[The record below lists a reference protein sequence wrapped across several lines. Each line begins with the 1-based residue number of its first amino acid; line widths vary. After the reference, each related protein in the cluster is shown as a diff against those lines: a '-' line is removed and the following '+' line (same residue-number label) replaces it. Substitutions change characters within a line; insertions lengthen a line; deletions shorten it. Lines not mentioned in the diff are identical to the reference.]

1 MRLKH
6 RIEGAVLAFILL
18 WQLSASALAVGA
30 GTAAP
35 FSWGSLALD
44 GTEYRVICRTGQ
56 DALGDL
62 DAVDPYGVRD
72 DAALYALRFAAAPAA
87 PEDRSGTAYDESQL
101 ITPVRAY
108 DGPVV
113 TFVTAARSTFL
124 TAPAVPDGEDQP
136 DSAAEL
142 FAARAIVPTLA
153 VRPLSDALS
162 AAELRQLAQ
171 SGFDLLDGGTDRL
184 SAAETDAERLRQ
196 LAAGYDGFADEG
208 LRPRGFLYPRGTS
221 LTPEQVGGYYTDA
234 LRLVDFSAV
243 VQPYNAAGQDR
254 LRLNAVPLTEDTKSA
269 VLSALKKTN
278 AADGWLILYIDPNTL
293 SAQSLAEVLDAVV
306 DSDMACLPFSQAA
319 VARYGGVLEQDTV
332 TLFDVADAPVAL
344 DVGGLT
350 VTNYNAAYTTPA
362 GTRFTLFPQDGAVKL
377 ALAGVLAEDLTVSPL
392 EDVAEEVTVTSTVS
406 GALRY
411 ADAYRWVVRDE
422 NDNEVTLAGLP
433 HSAGYEL
440 ASDKIWTAV
449 DTNGQSLD
457 AVTIDLSVTNTYAED
472 QTLKLAFSYV
482 TGLALDDTQITYEV
496 LDTTTGTGSLTFD
509 RQTMTLKVPAE
520 TAGAVLRVTVP
531 VSAISGAPTGET
543 PTASETSGEG
553 TTSQPAS
560 GSPSAAAGSPSAA
573 TNGLSAAASAASGA
587 SGQVASGS
595 PSAAA
600 GSPSAATN
608 GTSAAA
614 GSLSAASGE
623 AASGSPSAA
632 AGSPSAVSGSPSA
645 AAGSPSAATN
655 GPSAAAS
662 AASGQPATGEA
673 TIGEGSTSAAEET
686 VLTLTVTHLTTAQ
699 EVTV

>member
-6 RIEGAVLAFILL
+6 RIEGTVLAVILL

-44 GTEYRVICRTGQ
+44 GTDHRVICRTGQ

-171 SGFDLLDGGTDRL
+171 AGFDLLDGGTDRL

-208 LRPRGFLYPRGTS
+208 LRPRGFLYPRGTA

-411 ADAYRWVVRDE
+411 ADAYRWVVRDA
-422 NDNEVTLAGLP
+422 NGKEVTLAGLP
-433 HSAGYEL
+433 NSAGYEL
-440 ASDKIWTAV
+440 ASGKIWTAV
-449 DTNGQSLD
+449 DTNGQSLENI
-457 AVTIDLSVTNTYAED
+457 TIDLSVTSTCAEA

-482 TGLALDDTQITYEV
+482 TGLVLDDTQITYEV
-496 LDTTTGTGSLTFD
+496 QNTATGTGSIYFD
-509 RQTMTLKVPAE
+509 KPTMTLTVPAGA
-520 TAGAVLRVTVP
+520 AGAVLRVTVP

-543 PTASETSGEG
+543 PTTSEPSGAG
-553 TTSQPAS
+553 TTSQPAAS
-560 GSPSAAAGSPSAA
+560 GTTTAAG
-573 TNGLSAAASAASGA
+573 TSAASGQAA
-587 SGQVASGS
+587 SGGTTT
-595 PSAAA
+595 AA
-600 GSPSAATN
+600 
-608 GTSAAA
+608 GTSAV
-614 GSLSAASGE
+614 SGE

-632 AGSPSAVSGSPSA
+632 TGGTSAATGQAASGSPAST
-645 AAGSPSAATN
+645 GS
-655 GPSAAAS
+655 G
-662 AASGQPATGEA
+662 
-673 TIGEGSTSAAEET
+673 TIGSGTTSAAEET

>member
-6 RIEGAVLAFILL
+6 RIEGAVIAVILL

-44 GTEYRVICRTGQ
+44 GTDHRVICRTGQ

-113 TFVTAARSTFL
+113 TFVAAARSTFL

-171 SGFDLLDGGTDRL
+171 LGFDLLDGGTDRL

-208 LRPRGFLYPRGTS
+208 LRPRGFLYPRGTA

-392 EDVAEEVTVTSTVS
+392 EDVTPEVTVTGTVS

-422 NDNEVTLAGLP
+422 NGKEVTLAGLP
-433 HSAGYEL
+433 HAAGYEL

-449 DTNGQSLD
+449 DTNGQSLENI
-457 AVTIDLSVTNTYAED
+457 TIDLSVTSTCAED

-482 TGLALDDTQITYEV
+482 TGLGLDDTQITYEV
-496 LDTTTGTGSLTFD
+496 QDTTIGTGRIYFD
-509 RQTMTLKVPAE
+509 DQTMTLTVPAGA
-520 TAGAVLRVTVP
+520 AGAVLRVTVP

-543 PTASETSGEG
+543 PTGSEPSGTG
-553 TTSQPAS
+553 TTSQPAAS
-560 GSPSAAAGSPSAA
+560 GTTTAAGTSAVSGG
-573 TNGLSAAASAASGA
+573 TTTAAGTSAASG
-587 SGQVASGS
+587 Q
-595 PSAAA
+595 
-600 GSPSAATN
+600 
-608 GTSAAA
+608 
-614 GSLSAASGE
+614 
-623 AASGSPSAA
+623 
-632 AGSPSAVSGSPSA
+632 AVSGSPAST
-645 AAGSPSAATN
+645 GSGTS
-655 GPSAAAS
+655 
-662 AASGQPATGEA
+662 
-673 TIGEGSTSAAEET
+673 GEGNTSAAEET

-699 EVTV
+699 AVV

>member
-6 RIEGAVLAFILL
+6 RIEGAVLTVILL

-44 GTEYRVICRTGQ
+44 GTDHRVICRTGQ

-171 SGFDLLDGGTDRL
+171 AGFDLLDGGTDRL

-208 LRPRGFLYPRGTS
+208 LRPRGFLYPRGTA

-411 ADAYRWVVRDE
+411 ADAYRWVVKDA
-422 NDNEVTLAGLP
+422 NKNEVMLAGLP

-440 ASDKIWTAV
+440 ASGKIWTAV

-457 AVTIDLSVTNTYAED
+457 AVTIDLSLTNTCAED

-482 TGLALDDTQITYEV
+482 TGLVLDDTQITYEV
-496 LDTTTGTGSLTFD
+496 QDTTIGTGSLSFD
-509 RQTMTLKVPAE
+509 KPTMTLTVPAE
-520 TAGAVLRVTVP
+520 AAGAVLRVTIP

-553 TTSQPAS
+553 TTS
-560 GSPSAAAGSPSAA
+560 
-573 TNGLSAAASAASGA
+573 GLSAAAGTSAASGA
-587 SGQVASGS
+587 SGGTTT
-595 PSAAA
+595 AA
-600 GSPSAATN
+600 GS
-608 GTSAAA
+608 GTSAAS
-614 GSLSAASGE
+614 GASGE
-623 AASGSPSAA
+623 G
-632 AGSPSAVSGSPSA
+632 
-645 AAGSPSAATN
+645 N
-655 GPSAAAS
+655 
-662 AASGQPATGEA
+662 
-673 TIGEGSTSAAEET
+673 TSAAEET

>member
-6 RIEGAVLAFILL
+6 RIEGAVLTFILL

-44 GTEYRVICRTGQ
+44 GTDHRVICRTGQ

-62 DAVDPYGVRD
+62 DAVDPYGVQD

-171 SGFDLLDGGTDRL
+171 AGFDLLDGGTDRL

-208 LRPRGFLYPRGTS
+208 LRPRGFLYPRGTA

-422 NDNEVTLAGLP
+422 KGKEVILAGLP
-433 HSAGYEL
+433 ATAGYEL
-440 ASDKIWTAV
+440 ASGKTWTAV
-449 DTNGQSLD
+449 DTNGQSLENI
-457 AVTIDLSVTNTYAED
+457 TIDLSVTSTYTTET

-496 LDTTTGTGSLTFD
+496 LDTTTGTGSLSFD
-509 RQTMTLKVPAE
+509 KQTMTLTVPAG
-520 TAGAVLRVTVP
+520 TANAVLRVTVP

-543 PTASETSGEG
+543 PTASEPSGEG
-553 TTSQPAS
+553 TTS
-560 GSPSAAAGSPSAA
+560 GPSAAAGS
-573 TNGLSAAASAASGA
+573 
-587 SGQVASGS
+587 
-595 PSAAA
+595 
-600 GSPSAATN
+600 
-608 GTSAAA
+608 GTSAV
-614 GSLSAASGE
+614 SGQ

-632 AGSPSAVSGSPSA
+632 AGTSAVSGASGGTTTAAGGTSAASGQAVSGSPAST
-645 AAGSPSAATN
+645 GSGTS
-655 GPSAAAS
+655 
-662 AASGQPATGEA
+662 
-673 TIGEGSTSAAEET
+673 GEGNTSAAEET

-699 EVTV
+699 AVV

>member
-6 RIEGAVLAFILL
+6 RIEGAVLTFILL

-44 GTEYRVICRTGQ
+44 GTDHRVICRTGQ

-171 SGFDLLDGGTDRL
+171 AGFDLLDGGTDRL

-208 LRPRGFLYPRGTS
+208 LRPRGFLYPRGTA

-350 VTNYNAAYTTPA
+350 VTNYNAAYTTPT

-392 EDVAEEVTVTSTVS
+392 EDVNEEVTVTGTVS

-422 NDNEVTLAGLP
+422 NGSEVTLAGLP

-457 AVTIDLSVTNTYAED
+457 AVTIDLSLTNTCAED

-482 TGLALDDTQITYEV
+482 TGLVLDEKQITYEV
-496 LDTTTGTGSLTFD
+496 QNTTTGMGSISFD
-509 RQTMTLKVPAE
+509 KETMTLTVPAE
-520 TAGAVLRVTVP
+520 AAGAVLRVTIP

-543 PTASETSGEG
+543 PTASEPSGAG
-553 TTSQPAS
+553 TTSQPAAS
-560 GSPSAAAGSPSAA
+560 GTTTAAG
-573 TNGLSAAASAASGA
+573 TSAASGA
-587 SGQVASGS
+587 SGGTTT
-595 PSAAA
+595 AA
-600 GSPSAATN
+600 GSGTFAAS
-608 GTSAAA
+608 GQ
-614 GSLSAASGE
+614 AASGE
-623 AASGSPSAA
+623 E
-632 AGSPSAVSGSPSA
+632 
-645 AAGSPSAATN
+645 N
-655 GPSAAAS
+655 
-662 AASGQPATGEA
+662 
-673 TIGEGSTSAAEET
+673 TSAAEET
-686 VLTLTVTHLTTAQ
+686 VLTLTVTHLITAQ

>member
-6 RIEGAVLAFILL
+6 RIEGAVLAVILL
-18 WQLSASALAVGA
+18 WQLSASALAVGV

-44 GTEYRVICRTGQ
+44 GTDHRVICRTGQ

-113 TFVTAARSTFL
+113 TFVAAARSTFL

-208 LRPRGFLYPRGTS
+208 LRPRGFLYPRGTA

-392 EDVAEEVTVTSTVS
+392 EDVAQEVTVTSTVS

-411 ADAYRWVVRDE
+411 ADAYRWVVRDAGG
-422 NDNEVTLAGLP
+422 NEVILAGLP
-433 HSAGYEL
+433 HSAGYVL
-440 ASDKIWTAV
+440 ASGKTWTAV
-449 DTNGQSLD
+449 DTNGQSLENI
-457 AVTIDLSVTNTYAED
+457 TIDLSLTNTCAEA
-472 QTLKLAFSYV
+472 QTLELAFSYV
-482 TGLALDDTQITYEV
+482 TGLVLDKEQITYKA
-496 LDTTTGTGSLTFD
+496 LDTTTGTGSISFEKE
-509 RQTMTLKVPAE
+509 TMTLTVPARA
-520 TAGAVLRVTVP
+520 AGAVLRVTIP
-531 VSAISGAPTGET
+531 VSAISGAPAGET
-543 PTASETSGEG
+543 PTGSEPSGEG
-553 TTSQPAS
+553 
-560 GSPSAAAGSPSAA
+560 
-573 TNGLSAAASAASGA
+573 N
-587 SGQVASGS
+587 
-595 PSAAA
+595 
-600 GSPSAATN
+600 
-608 GTSAAA
+608 
-614 GSLSAASGE
+614 
-623 AASGSPSAA
+623 
-632 AGSPSAVSGSPSA
+632 
-645 AAGSPSAATN
+645 
-655 GPSAAAS
+655 
-662 AASGQPATGEA
+662 
-673 TIGEGSTSAAEET
+673 TSAAEET

>member
-6 RIEGAVLAFILL
+6 RIEGAVLTFILL

-44 GTEYRVICRTGQ
+44 GTDHRVICRTGQ

-87 PEDRSGTAYDESQL
+87 PEDRSGTAYDESRL

-208 LRPRGFLYPRGTS
+208 LRPRGFLYPRGTA

-411 ADAYRWVVRDE
+411 ADAYRWVVRDAGG
-422 NDNEVTLAGLP
+422 NEVVLAGLP
-433 HSAGYEL
+433 AKAGYEL

-496 LDTTTGTGSLTFD
+496 LDTTTGTGSLSFD
-509 RQTMTLKVPAE
+509 EQTMTLTVPAGA
-520 TAGAVLRVTVP
+520 AGAVLRVTVP

-543 PTASETSGEG
+543 PTASEPSGAG
-553 TTSQPAS
+553 AASQPAS
-560 GSPSAAAGSPSAA
+560 SSPSAAAGSPSAA
-573 TNGLSAAASAASGA
+573 SGEA
-587 SGQVASGS
+587 GSGS

-600 GSPSAATN
+600 GSPAAATS
-608 GTSAAA
+608 GPSAAA
-614 GSLSAASGE
+614 SAASG
-623 AASGSPSAA
+623 
-632 AGSPSAVSGSPSA
+632 PSA
-645 AAGSPSAATN
+645 AAGSPSAA
-655 GPSAAAS
+655 
-662 AASGQPATGEA
+662 ASGGTTTAAGNPASTGS
-673 TIGEGSTSAAEET
+673 GTSGAEET

-699 EVTV
+699 AVV

>member
-113 TFVTAARSTFL
+113 TFVAAARSTFL

-184 SAAETDAERLRQ
+184 SAAGTDAERLRQ

-208 LRPRGFLYPRGTS
+208 LRPRGFLYPRGTA

-332 TLFDVADAPVAL
+332 TLFDVEDAPVAL

-440 ASDKIWTAV
+440 ASGKTWTAV
-449 DTNGQSLD
+449 DADGQSLENI
-457 AVTIDLSVTNTYAED
+457 TIDLSVTSTYTTET

-496 LDTTTGTGSLTFD
+496 LDNTTGTGLISFD
-509 RQTMTLKVPAE
+509 RTAMTLTVPAE
-520 TAGAVLRVTVP
+520 TSGAVLRVTVP

-543 PTASETSGEG
+543 PTASEPSGAG
-553 TTSQPAS
+553 AAS
-560 GSPSAAAGSPSAA
+560 
-573 TNGLSAAASAASGA
+573 GLSAAASAASGA

-600 GSPSAATN
+600 
-608 GTSAAA
+608 
-614 GSLSAASGE
+614 SAASGASGQ

-632 AGSPSAVSGSPSA
+632 AGGPSAASGQAASGEGSSSAATNGLSA
-645 AAGSPSAATN
+645 AAGGPSAATN
-655 GPSAAAS
+655 GLSAAAGSTS
-662 AASGQPATGEA
+662 AVS
-673 TIGEGSTSAAEET
+673 GEGSSSAAEET

-699 EVTV
+699 AVV

>member
-6 RIEGAVLAFILL
+6 RIEGTVLAVILL

-44 GTEYRVICRTGQ
+44 GTDHRVICRTGQ

-113 TFVTAARSTFL
+113 TFVAAARSTFL

-208 LRPRGFLYPRGTS
+208 LRPRGFLYPRGTA

-422 NDNEVTLAGLP
+422 KGKEVILAGLP
-433 HSAGYEL
+433 ATAGYEL
-440 ASDKIWTAV
+440 ASGKTWTAV
-449 DTNGQSLD
+449 DTNGQSLENI
-457 AVTIDLSVTNTYAED
+457 TIDLSVTSTYTTET

-496 LDTTTGTGSLTFD
+496 QNTTTGTGSLSFD
-509 RQTMTLKVPAE
+509 KQTMTLTVPAE

-543 PTASETSGEG
+543 PTASEPSGAG
-553 TTSQPAS
+553 AAGQPAS
-560 GSPSAAAGSPSAA
+560 GSPSAAAGGPSGASGQVASGQAASGSPSAAAGGPSAA
-573 TNGLSAAASAASGA
+573 TNGPSAAAGGPSAA

-600 GSPSAATN
+600 
-608 GTSAAA
+608 
-614 GSLSAASGE
+614 SAAS
-623 AASGSPSAA
+623 SSPSAA
-632 AGSPSAVSGSPSA
+632 A
-645 AAGSPSAATN
+645 
-655 GPSAAAS
+655 
-662 AASGQPATGEA
+662 
-673 TIGEGSTSAAEET
+673 GSTSAAEET

>member
-44 GTEYRVICRTGQ
+44 GTDHRVICRTGQ

-87 PEDRSGTAYDESQL
+87 PEDRSGTAYDESRL

-113 TFVTAARSTFL
+113 TFVAAARSTFL

-208 LRPRGFLYPRGTS
+208 LRPRGFLYPRGTA

-350 VTNYNAAYTTPA
+350 VTNYNATYTTPA

-440 ASDKIWTAV
+440 ASGKTWTAV
-449 DTNGQSLD
+449 GANGESLED
-457 AVTIDLSVTNTYAED
+457 ITIDLSVTSTYTTET

-496 LDTTTGTGSLTFD
+496 LDTTTGTGSLSFD
-509 RQTMTLKVPAE
+509 KQTMTLTVPARA
-520 TAGAVLRVTVP
+520 AGAVLRVTVP

-543 PTASETSGEG
+543 PTASEPTAAGAASQPASGSPSAAAGGPSAASGEA
-553 TTSQPAS
+553 AS

-600 GSPSAATN
+600 
-608 GTSAAA
+608 
-614 GSLSAASGE
+614 SAASGQ
-623 AASGSPSAA
+623 AA
-632 AGSPSAVSGSPSA
+632 SGSPSA

-655 GPSAAAS
+655 GLSAAA
-662 AASGQPATGEA
+662 
-673 TIGEGSTSAAEET
+673 GSPSAAEET

>member
-6 RIEGAVLAFILL
+6 RIEGAVLTFILL

-44 GTEYRVICRTGQ
+44 GTDHRVICRTGQ

-171 SGFDLLDGGTDRL
+171 AGFDLLDGGTDRL

-208 LRPRGFLYPRGTS
+208 LRPRGFLYPRGTA

-411 ADAYRWVVRDE
+411 ADAYRWVVKDANE
-422 NDNEVTLAGLP
+422 NEVKLSGLP

-440 ASDKIWTAV
+440 ASGKTWTAV
-449 DTNGQSLD
+449 DTNGQSLENI
-457 AVTIDLSVTNTYAED
+457 TIELSLTNTCAED

-496 LDTTTGTGSLTFD
+496 QDTGTGTGSLSFD
-509 RQTMTLKVPAE
+509 EKTMTLTVPAE
-520 TAGAVLRVTVP
+520 TSGAVLRVTVP

-543 PTASETSGEG
+543 PTASEPSGAG
-553 TTSQPAS
+553 AASQPAAS
-560 GSPSAAAGSPSAA
+560 GTTTAAGS
-573 TNGLSAAASAASGA
+573 TSAASGA
-587 SGQVASGS
+587 SGGTTT
-595 PSAAA
+595 AA
-600 GSPSAATN
+600 GSGTFAAS
-608 GTSAAA
+608 GQ
-614 GSLSAASGE
+614 AASGE
-623 AASGSPSAA
+623 E
-632 AGSPSAVSGSPSA
+632 
-645 AAGSPSAATN
+645 N
-655 GPSAAAS
+655 
-662 AASGQPATGEA
+662 
-673 TIGEGSTSAAEET
+673 TSAAEET
-686 VLTLTVTHLTTAQ
+686 VLTLTVTHLITAQ

>member
-6 RIEGAVLAFILL
+6 RIEGAVLTFILL

-44 GTEYRVICRTGQ
+44 GTDHRVICRTGQ

-62 DAVDPYGVRD
+62 DAVDPYGVQD

-208 LRPRGFLYPRGTS
+208 LRPRGFLYPRGTA

-392 EDVAEEVTVTSTVS
+392 EDVAQEVTVTGTVS

-411 ADAYRWVVRDE
+411 ADAYRWVVRDAKG
-422 NDNEVTLAGLP
+422 DEVKLAGLP
-433 HSAGYEL
+433 DSAGYEL
-440 ASDKIWTAV
+440 ASGKIWTAV

-457 AVTIDLSVTNTYAED
+457 AVTIDLSLTNTCTEA

-482 TGLALDDTQITYEV
+482 TGLVLDDTQITYEV
-496 LDTTTGTGSLTFD
+496 QDTTIGTGSIYFD
-509 RQTMTLKVPAE
+509 KPTMTLTVPAGA
-520 TAGAVLRVTVP
+520 AGAVLRVTIP

-543 PTASETSGEG
+543 PTASEPSGAG
-553 TTSQPAS
+553 TTSQPAASGTTTAAGTSAASGQSAAS
-560 GSPSAAAGSPSAA
+560 GSPSAAAG
-573 TNGLSAAASAASGA
+573 
-587 SGQVASGS
+587 
-595 PSAAA
+595 
-600 GSPSAATN
+600 
-608 GTSAAA
+608 TSAV
-614 GSLSAASGE
+614 SGE

-632 AGSPSAVSGSPSA
+632 TGGTSAATGQAASGSPAST
-645 AAGSPSAATN
+645 GS
-655 GPSAAAS
+655 G
-662 AASGQPATGEA
+662 
-673 TIGEGSTSAAEET
+673 TIGSGTTSAAEET

-699 EVTV
+699 AVV

>member
-6 RIEGAVLAFILL
+6 RIEGAVLTFILL

-44 GTEYRVICRTGQ
+44 GTDHRVICRTGQ

-171 SGFDLLDGGTDRL
+171 AGFDLLDGGTDRL

-208 LRPRGFLYPRGTS
+208 LRPRGFLYPRGTA

-362 GTRFTLFPQDGAVKL
+362 GTRFNLFPQDGAVKL

-392 EDVAEEVTVTSTVS
+392 EDVAQEVTVTGTVS

-411 ADAYRWVVRDE
+411 ADAYRWVVRDAKGY
-422 NDNEVTLAGLP
+422 EVTLAGLP
-433 HSAGYEL
+433 HAAGYEL

-449 DTNGQSLD
+449 DTNGQSLENI
-457 AVTIDLSVTNTYAED
+457 TIDLSVTSTCTEA

-482 TGLALDDTQITYEV
+482 TGLVLDDTQITYEV
-496 LDTTTGTGSLTFD
+496 QNAAIGTGSIYFD
-509 RQTMTLKVPAE
+509 DQTMTLTVPAGA
-520 TAGAVLRVTVP
+520 AGAELRVTIP

-543 PTASETSGEG
+543 PTASEPSGAG
-553 TTSQPAS
+553 TTSQPAASGTTTAAGTSAVSGQSAAS
-560 GSPSAAAGSPSAA
+560 GSPSAAAGTSAVSGEAASGSPSAATGGTSAATNGLSAAAGGASAVSGSPSAAAGGPSAA
-573 TNGLSAAASAASGA
+573 TNGLSAAASAA
-587 SGQVASGS
+587 
-595 PSAAA
+595 
-600 GSPSAATN
+600 
-608 GTSAAA
+608 
-614 GSLSAASGE
+614 
-623 AASGSPSAA
+623 
-632 AGSPSAVSGSPSA
+632 
-645 AAGSPSAATN
+645 
-655 GPSAAAS
+655 
-662 AASGQPATGEA
+662 
-673 TIGEGSTSAAEET
+673 SAAEET

-699 EVTV
+699 AVV

>member
-6 RIEGAVLAFILL
+6 RIEGAVLTFILL

-44 GTEYRVICRTGQ
+44 GTDHRVICRTGQ

-62 DAVDPYGVRD
+62 DAVDPYGVQD

-208 LRPRGFLYPRGTS
+208 LRPRGFLYPRGTA

-392 EDVAEEVTVTSTVS
+392 EDVAQEVTVTGTVS

-411 ADAYRWVVRDE
+411 ADAYRWVVRDA
-422 NDNEVTLAGLP
+422 NGEVTLAGLP

-440 ASDKIWTAV
+440 ASGKIWTAV

-457 AVTIDLSVTNTYAED
+457 AVTIDLSVTNTCAEA

-482 TGLALDDTQITYEV
+482 TGLVLDDTQITYEV
-496 LDTTTGTGSLTFD
+496 QDTTIGTGRISFD
-509 RQTMTLKVPAE
+509 KQTMTLTVPAE
-520 TAGAVLRVTVP
+520 AVGAVLRVTVP

-543 PTASETSGEG
+543 PTASEPSGEG
-553 TTSQPAS
+553 TTSQPAAS
-560 GSPSAAAGSPSAA
+560 GTTTEAGTSAVSGGTTTAAGS
-573 TNGLSAAASAASGA
+573 
-587 SGQVASGS
+587 
-595 PSAAA
+595 
-600 GSPSAATN
+600 
-608 GTSAAA
+608 GTSAV
-614 GSLSAASGE
+614 SGE
-623 AASGSPSAA
+623 AASG
-632 AGSPSAVSGSPSA
+632 
-645 AAGSPSAATN
+645 
-655 GPSAAAS
+655 
-662 AASGQPATGEA
+662 
-673 TIGEGSTSAAEET
+673 EGNTSAAEET

>member
-6 RIEGAVLAFILL
+6 RIEGAVLAVILL
-18 WQLSASALAVGA
+18 WQLSASALAVGV

-44 GTEYRVICRTGQ
+44 GTDHRVICRTGQ

-113 TFVTAARSTFL
+113 TFVAAARSTFL

-208 LRPRGFLYPRGTS
+208 LRPRGFLYPRGTA

-411 ADAYRWVVRDE
+411 ADAYRWVVRDAKGE
-422 NDNEVTLAGLP
+422 EVTLAGLP

-440 ASDKIWTAV
+440 ASGKIWTAV
-449 DTNGQSLD
+449 DTNGQSLENI
-457 AVTIDLSVTNTYAED
+457 TIELSLTNTCAED

-496 LDTTTGTGSLTFD
+496 LDTTTGTGSLSFD
-509 RQTMTLKVPAE
+509 KQTMTLTVPAGA
-520 TAGAVLRVTVP
+520 AGAVLRVTVP

-543 PTASETSGEG
+543 PTASETSGAG
-553 TTSQPAS
+553 AASQPASGEAAS
-560 GSPSAAAGSPSAA
+560 GSPSAAASAASAA
-573 TNGLSAAASAASGA
+573 TNGLSAAASAASAATNG
-587 SGQVASGS
+587 

-600 GSPSAATN
+600 GSPSAAS
-608 GTSAAA
+608 GQ
-614 GSLSAASGE
+614 AASGSP
-623 AASGSPSAA
+623 ASTGSGTSGSPSAA
-632 AGSPSAVSGSPSA
+632 AGG
-645 AAGSPSAATN
+645 
-655 GPSAAAS
+655 
-662 AASGQPATGEA
+662 
-673 TIGEGSTSAAEET
+673 TSAAEET

>member
-113 TFVTAARSTFL
+113 TFVAAARSTFL

-208 LRPRGFLYPRGTS
+208 LRPRGFLYPRGTA

-440 ASDKIWTAV
+440 ASGKTWTAV

-457 AVTIDLSVTNTYAED
+457 AVTIDLSVTNTCAED

-496 LDTTTGTGSLTFD
+496 QNTTTGTGSLSFD
-509 RQTMTLKVPAE
+509 KQTMTLTVPAG
-520 TAGAVLRVTVP
+520 AANAVLRVTVP

-543 PTASETSGEG
+543 PTASEPSGAG
-553 TTSQPAS
+553 AASQPAS
-560 GSPSAAAGSPSAA
+560 GSPSAAAGGTSAA
-573 TNGLSAAASAASGA
+573 SGEAASGSPSAAASAASGQA
-587 SGQVASGS
+587 ASGS

-600 GSPSAATN
+600 GGP
-608 GTSAAA
+608 
-614 GSLSAASGE
+614 SAASGE

-632 AGSPSAVSGSPSA
+632 AGGPSA
-645 AAGSPSAATN
+645 AAG
-655 GPSAAAS
+655 GPS
-662 AASGQPATGEA
+662 
-673 TIGEGSTSAAEET
+673 GEGSSSAAEET

-699 EVTV
+699 AVV

>member
-6 RIEGAVLAFILL
+6 RIEGAVLTFILL

-44 GTEYRVICRTGQ
+44 GTDHRVICRTGQ

-62 DAVDPYGVRD
+62 DAVDPYGVQD

-208 LRPRGFLYPRGTS
+208 LRPRGFLYPRGTA

-392 EDVAEEVTVTSTVS
+392 EDVAQEVTVTGTVS

-422 NDNEVTLAGLP
+422 KGKEVKLAGLP
-433 HSAGYEL
+433 DSAGYEL
-440 ASDKIWTAV
+440 ASGKIWTAV

-457 AVTIDLSVTNTYAED
+457 AVTIDLSLTNTCTEA

-482 TGLALDDTQITYEV
+482 TGLVLDDTQITYEV
-496 LDTTTGTGSLTFD
+496 QNTATGTGSIYFD
-509 RQTMTLKVPAE
+509 KPTMTLTVPAGA
-520 TAGAVLRVTVP
+520 AGAVLRVTVP

-543 PTASETSGEG
+543 PTTSEPSGAG
-553 TTSQPAS
+553 TTSQPAAS
-560 GSPSAAAGSPSAA
+560 GTTTAAG
-573 TNGLSAAASAASGA
+573 T
-587 SGQVASGS
+587 
-595 PSAAA
+595 
-600 GSPSAATN
+600 
-608 GTSAAA
+608 
-614 GSLSAASGE
+614 SAASGE
-623 AASGSPSAA
+623 AASGGTTTA
-632 AGSPSAVSGSPSA
+632 AG
-645 AAGSPSAATN
+645 T
-655 GPSAAAS
+655 S
-662 AASGQPATGEA
+662 AASGQAA
-673 TIGEGSTSAAEET
+673 SGEGTTSAAEET

>member
-6 RIEGAVLAFILL
+6 RIEGAVLTFILL

-44 GTEYRVICRTGQ
+44 GTDHRVICRTGQ

-62 DAVDPYGVRD
+62 DAVDPYGVQD

-153 VRPLSDALS
+153 VRPLSDVLS

-171 SGFDLLDGGTDRL
+171 AGFDLLDGGTDRL

-208 LRPRGFLYPRGTS
+208 LRPRGFLYPRGTA

-392 EDVAEEVTVTSTVS
+392 EDVAQEVTVTGTVS

-411 ADAYRWVVRDE
+411 ADAYRWVVRDAKG
-422 NDNEVTLAGLP
+422 DEVILAGLP
-433 HSAGYEL
+433 HAAGYEL
-440 ASDKIWTAV
+440 ASGKIWTAV
-449 DTNGQSLD
+449 DTNGQSLENI
-457 AVTIDLSVTNTYAED
+457 TIDLSVTSTYTTET
-472 QTLKLAFSYV
+472 QTLQLAFFYV
-482 TGLALDDTQITYEV
+482 TGLVLDDTQITYEV
-496 LDTTTGTGSLTFD
+496 QDTTIGTGRIYFD
-509 RQTMTLKVPAE
+509 KPTMTLTVPAG
-520 TAGAVLRVTVP
+520 AADAVLRVTIP

-543 PTASETSGEG
+543 PTTSEPSGAG
-553 TTSQPAS
+553 TTSQPAAS
-560 GSPSAAAGSPSAA
+560 GTTTAAGSG
-573 TNGLSAAASAASGA
+573 TSAASG
-587 SGQVASGS
+587 GTTT
-595 PSAAA
+595 AA
-600 GSPSAATN
+600 G
-608 GTSAAA
+608 GTSAVS
-614 GSLSAASGE
+614 GQAASGE
-623 AASGSPSAA
+623 AASGE
-632 AGSPSAVSGSPSA
+632 G
-645 AAGSPSAATN
+645 TT
-655 GPSAAAS
+655 
-662 AASGQPATGEA
+662 GQG
-673 TIGEGSTSAAEET
+673 TIGSGTTAAAEET

>member
-44 GTEYRVICRTGQ
+44 GTDHRVICRTGQ

-113 TFVTAARSTFL
+113 TFVAAARSTFL

-208 LRPRGFLYPRGTS
+208 LRPRGFLYPRGTA

-254 LRLNAVPLTEDTKSA
+254 LRLNAVPFTEDTKSA

-411 ADAYRWVVRDE
+411 ADAYRWVVRDAKGE
-422 NDNEVTLAGLP
+422 EVTLAGLP

-440 ASDKIWTAV
+440 ASGKIWTAV
-449 DTNGQSLD
+449 DTNGQSLENI
-457 AVTIDLSVTNTYAED
+457 TIELSLTNTCAED

-496 LDTTTGTGSLTFD
+496 LDTTTGTGSLSFD
-509 RQTMTLKVPAE
+509 KQTMTLTVPAR

-543 PTASETSGEG
+543 PTASEPSGAG
-553 TTSQPAS
+553 AASQPAS
-560 GSPSAAAGSPSAA
+560 GSPSAAAGSTSAVSGQAASGSPSAAAGSTSAA
-573 TNGLSAAASAASGA
+573 TNGLSAAA
-587 SGQVASGS
+587 GS
-595 PSAAA
+595 T
-600 GSPSAATN
+600 SAATN
-608 GTSAAA
+608 GLSTAA
-614 GSLSAASGE
+614 GSASAASGE
-623 AASGSPSAA
+623 AASGSPAST
-632 AGSPSAVSGSPSA
+632 GSGTS
-645 AAGSPSAATN
+645 
-655 GPSAAAS
+655 
-662 AASGQPATGEA
+662 
-673 TIGEGSTSAAEET
+673 GEGSSSAAEET

>member
-6 RIEGAVLAFILL
+6 RIEGAVLAVILL

-44 GTEYRVICRTGQ
+44 GTDHRVICRTGQ

-171 SGFDLLDGGTDRL
+171 AGFDLLDGGTDRL

-208 LRPRGFLYPRGTS
+208 LRPRGFLYPRGTA

-411 ADAYRWVVRDE
+411 ADAYRWVVRDA
-422 NDNEVTLAGLP
+422 NGKEVTLAGLP
-433 HSAGYEL
+433 NSAGYEL
-440 ASDKIWTAV
+440 ASGKIWTAV
-449 DTNGQSLD
+449 DTNGQSLENI
-457 AVTIDLSVTNTYAED
+457 TIDLSVTSTCAEA
-472 QTLKLAFSYV
+472 QTLKLTFSYV
-482 TGLALDDTQITYEV
+482 TGLVLDDTQITYEV
-496 LDTTTGTGSLTFD
+496 QDTTIGTGSIYFD
-509 RQTMTLKVPAE
+509 KPTMTLTVPAGA
-520 TAGAVLRVTVP
+520 AGAVLRVTIP

-543 PTASETSGEG
+543 PTASEPSGAGTTSQPAASGTTTAAGTSAASGGTTTAAGSGTSAASGQAASGEG
-553 TTSQPAS
+553 TTS
-560 GSPSAAAGSPSAA
+560 
-573 TNGLSAAASAASGA
+573 AASG
-587 SGQVASGS
+587 
-595 PSAAA
+595 
-600 GSPSAATN
+600 
-608 GTSAAA
+608 GTSTV
-614 GSLSAASGE
+614 SGE
-623 AASGSPSAA
+623 G
-632 AGSPSAVSGSPSA
+632 
-645 AAGSPSAATN
+645 TT
-655 GPSAAAS
+655 
-662 AASGQPATGEA
+662 GQG
-673 TIGEGSTSAAEET
+673 TIGSGTTSAAEET

-699 EVTV
+699 AVV

>member
-6 RIEGAVLAFILL
+6 RIEGAVLTFILL

-44 GTEYRVICRTGQ
+44 GTDHRVICRTGQ

-62 DAVDPYGVRD
+62 DAVNPYGVRD
-72 DAALYALRFAAAPAA
+72 DAALYALRFAAPAA

-124 TAPAVPDGEDQP
+124 TAHAVPDGEDQP

-208 LRPRGFLYPRGTS
+208 LRPRGFLYPRGTA

-319 VARYGGVLEQDTV
+319 VAHYGGVLEQDTV

-392 EDVAEEVTVTSTVS
+392 EDVAQEVTVTGTVS

-411 ADAYRWVVRDE
+411 ADAYRWVVRDATG
-422 NDNEVTLAGLP
+422 DEVTLVAGLP
-433 HSAGYEL
+433 HSAGYKL
-440 ASDKIWTAV
+440 ASGKTWTAV
-449 DTNGQSLD
+449 DTNGQSLENI
-457 AVTIDLSVTNTYAED
+457 TIDLSVTSTYTMET
-472 QTLKLAFSYV
+472 QTLQLAFSCV
-482 TGLALDDTQITYEV
+482 TGLVLDDAQITYEV
-496 LDTTTGTGSLTFD
+496 QNTTTGTGSIRFD
-509 RQTMTLKVPAE
+509 KQTMTLTVPARA
-520 TAGAVLRVTVP
+520 AGAVLRVTIP

-543 PTASETSGEG
+543 PTASEPSGEG
-553 TTSQPAS
+553 TTS
-560 GSPSAAAGSPSAA
+560 
-573 TNGLSAAASAASGA
+573 GLSAAASAASA
-587 SGQVASGS
+587 V
-595 PSAAA
+595 
-600 GSPSAATN
+600 
-608 GTSAAA
+608 
-614 GSLSAASGE
+614 SGE
-623 AASGSPSAA
+623 AASG
-632 AGSPSAVSGSPSA
+632 
-645 AAGSPSAATN
+645 
-655 GPSAAAS
+655 
-662 AASGQPATGEA
+662 
-673 TIGEGSTSAAEET
+673 EGNTSAAEET

>member
-6 RIEGAVLAFILL
+6 RIEGVVLAVILL

-44 GTEYRVICRTGQ
+44 GTDHRVICRTGQ

-62 DAVDPYGVRD
+62 DAVNPYGVRD
-72 DAALYALRFAAAPAA
+72 DAALYALRFAAPAA

-208 LRPRGFLYPRGTS
+208 LRPRGFLYPRGTA

-234 LRLVDFSAV
+234 LRLVDFSAM

-306 DSDMACLPFSQAA
+306 DSDVACLPFSQAA

-392 EDVAEEVTVTSTVS
+392 EDVTQEVTVTDTVS

-411 ADAYRWVVRDE
+411 ADTYRWVVRDATG
-422 NDNEVTLAGLP
+422 NEVTPVAGLP
-433 HSAGYEL
+433 HSAGYKL
-440 ASDKIWTAV
+440 ASGKIWTAV

-457 AVTIDLSVTNTYAED
+457 AVTIDLSLTNTCAEA
-472 QTLKLAFSYV
+472 QTLELAFSYV
-482 TGLALDDTQITYEV
+482 TGLVLDKEQITYKA
-496 LDTTTGTGSLTFD
+496 LDTTTGTGSISFEKE
-509 RQTMTLKVPAE
+509 TMTLTVPARA
-520 TAGAVLRVTVP
+520 AGAVLRVTIP

-543 PTASETSGEG
+543 PTGSEPSGAG
-553 TTSQPAS
+553 TTSQPAAS
-560 GSPSAAAGSPSAA
+560 GTTTAAG
-573 TNGLSAAASAASGA
+573 T
-587 SGQVASGS
+587 
-595 PSAAA
+595 
-600 GSPSAATN
+600 
-608 GTSAAA
+608 
-614 GSLSAASGE
+614 
-623 AASGSPSAA
+623 
-632 AGSPSAVSGSPSA
+632 
-645 AAGSPSAATN
+645 
-655 GPSAAAS
+655 S
-662 AASGQPATGEA
+662 AASGQAVS
-673 TIGEGSTSAAEET
+673 GEGNTSAAEET

>member
-6 RIEGAVLAFILL
+6 RIEGAVLAVILL

-62 DAVDPYGVRD
+62 DAVDPYGVQD

-113 TFVTAARSTFL
+113 TFVAAARSTFL

-208 LRPRGFLYPRGTS
+208 LRPRGFLYPRGTA

-392 EDVAEEVTVTSTVS
+392 EDVAQEVTVTSTVS

-411 ADAYRWVVRDE
+411 ADTYRWVVRDE

-433 HSAGYEL
+433 HSAGYVL
-440 ASDKIWTAV
+440 ASGKTWTAV
-449 DTNGQSLD
+449 DTNGQSLENI
-457 AVTIDLSVTNTYAED
+457 TIDLSVTSTYTMET
-472 QTLKLAFSYV
+472 QTLQLAFSCV
-482 TGLALDDTQITYEV
+482 TGLVLDDAQITYEV
-496 LDTTTGTGSLTFD
+496 QNTTTGTGSISFD
-509 RQTMTLKVPAE
+509 EPTMTLTVPAGA
-520 TAGAVLRVTVP
+520 AGAVLRVTIP

-543 PTASETSGEG
+543 PTASEPSGAG
-553 TTSQPAS
+553 ATSQPVS
-560 GSPSAAAGSPSAA
+560 GSPSAAAGGTSA
-573 TNGLSAAASAASGA
+573 
-587 SGQVASGS
+587 ASGS
-595 PSAAA
+595 PSTAA
-600 GSPSAATN
+600 G
-608 GTSAAA
+608 GTS
-614 GSLSAASGE
+614 

-632 AGSPSAVSGSPSA
+632 AGG
-645 AAGSPSAATN
+645 T
-655 GPSAAAS
+655 S
-662 AASGQPATGEA
+662 AASGGTTTAAGGTSA
-673 TIGEGSTSAAEET
+673 EGNTSAAEET

>member
-6 RIEGAVLAFILL
+6 RIEGAVLTFILL

-44 GTEYRVICRTGQ
+44 GTDHRVICRTGQ

-62 DAVDPYGVRD
+62 DAVDPYDVRD

-171 SGFDLLDGGTDRL
+171 AGFDLLDGGTDRL

-208 LRPRGFLYPRGTS
+208 LRPRGFLYPRGTA

-392 EDVAEEVTVTSTVS
+392 EDVTPEVTVTGTVS

-411 ADAYRWVVRDE
+411 ADAYRWVVRDAKG
-422 NDNEVTLAGLP
+422 DEVKLAGLP
-433 HSAGYEL
+433 HAAGYEL
-440 ASDKIWTAV
+440 ASGKIWTAV
-449 DTNGQSLD
+449 DTNGQSLENI
-457 AVTIDLSVTNTYAED
+457 TIDLSVTSTYTTET

-496 LDTTTGTGSLTFD
+496 QDTTIGTGRISFD
-509 RQTMTLKVPAE
+509 EKTMTLTVPAGA
-520 TAGAVLRVTVP
+520 TSAVLRVTVP

-543 PTASETSGEG
+543 PTASEPSGAG
-553 TTSQPAS
+553 TTSQPAAS
-560 GSPSAAAGSPSAA
+560 GTTTAAG
-573 TNGLSAAASAASGA
+573 TSAASGQ
-587 SGQVASGS
+587 S
-595 PSAAA
+595 
-600 GSPSAATN
+600 
-608 GTSAAA
+608 
-614 GSLSAASGE
+614 

-632 AGSPSAVSGSPSA
+632 AGTSAVSGE
-645 AAGSPSAATN
+645 
-655 GPSAAAS
+655 
-662 AASGQPATGEA
+662 AASGVSGEA
-673 TIGEGSTSAAEET
+673 ASGEGNTSAAEET

>member
-6 RIEGAVLAFILL
+6 RIEGAVLAVILL
-18 WQLSASALAVGA
+18 WQLSASALAVGV

-44 GTEYRVICRTGQ
+44 GTDHRVICRTGQ

-113 TFVTAARSTFL
+113 TFVAAARSTFL

-208 LRPRGFLYPRGTS
+208 LRPRGFLYPRGTA

-392 EDVAEEVTVTSTVS
+392 EDVAQEVTVTSTVS

-411 ADAYRWVVRDE
+411 ADTYRWVVRDE

-449 DTNGQSLD
+449 ATNGQSLD
-457 AVTIDLSVTNTYAED
+457 AVTIALSVTNTCTEA
-472 QTLKLAFSYV
+472 QTLKLAFSHV
-482 TGLALDDTQITYEV
+482 TGLELDDTAIQYEAEAP
-496 LDTTTGTGSLTFD
+496 TGIGNFTFNK
-509 RQTMTLKVPAE
+509 QTMTLTVPAE
-520 TAGAVLRVTVP
+520 AAGAVLRVTVP

-543 PTASETSGEG
+543 PTASEPSGAGTAEG
-553 TTSQPAS
+553 TTS
-560 GSPSAAAGSPSAA
+560 GSPSTAAGSPSAA
-573 TNGLSAAASAASGA
+573 ASG
-587 SGQVASGS
+587 GTTT
-595 PSAAA
+595 AA
-600 GSPSAATN
+600 GNPASTGS
-608 GTSAAA
+608 GTS
-614 GSLSAASGE
+614 
-623 AASGSPSAA
+623 
-632 AGSPSAVSGSPSA
+632 
-645 AAGSPSAATN
+645 
-655 GPSAAAS
+655 
-662 AASGQPATGEA
+662 
-673 TIGEGSTSAAEET
+673 GEGNTSAAEET

>member
-6 RIEGAVLAFILL
+6 RIEGTVLAVILL

-44 GTEYRVICRTGQ
+44 GTDHRVICRTGQ

-171 SGFDLLDGGTDRL
+171 AGFDLLDGGTDRL

-208 LRPRGFLYPRGTS
+208 LRPRGFLYPRGTA

-392 EDVAEEVTVTSTVS
+392 EDVAQEVTVTSTVS

-411 ADAYRWVVRDE
+411 ADAYRWVVRDAKG
-422 NDNEVTLAGLP
+422 DEVILAGLP

-440 ASDKIWTAV
+440 ASGKIWTAV
-449 DTNGQSLD
+449 DTNGQSLENI
-457 AVTIDLSVTNTYAED
+457 TIDLSVTSTCAEA
-472 QTLKLAFSYV
+472 QTLKLTFSYV
-482 TGLALDDTQITYEV
+482 TGLVLDDTQITYEV
-496 LDTTTGTGSLTFD
+496 QDTTIGTGSIYFD
-509 RQTMTLKVPAE
+509 KPTMTLTVPAGA
-520 TAGAVLRVTVP
+520 AGAVLRVTIP

-543 PTASETSGEG
+543 PTASEPSGAGTTSQPAASGTTTAAGTSAASGGTTTAAGSGTSAASGQAASGEG
-553 TTSQPAS
+553 TTSAATNGLSAAAGGASAVS
-560 GSPSAAAGSPSAA
+560 GSPSAAAGGPSAA
-573 TNGLSAAASAASGA
+573 TNGLSAAASAA
-587 SGQVASGS
+587 
-595 PSAAA
+595 
-600 GSPSAATN
+600 
-608 GTSAAA
+608 
-614 GSLSAASGE
+614 
-623 AASGSPSAA
+623 
-632 AGSPSAVSGSPSA
+632 
-645 AAGSPSAATN
+645 
-655 GPSAAAS
+655 
-662 AASGQPATGEA
+662 
-673 TIGEGSTSAAEET
+673 SAAEET

-699 EVTV
+699 AVV

>member
-6 RIEGAVLAFILL
+6 RIEGAVLTFILL

-44 GTEYRVICRTGQ
+44 GTDHRVICRTGQ

-62 DAVDPYGVRD
+62 DAVDPYGVQD

-171 SGFDLLDGGTDRL
+171 AGFDLLDGGTDRL

-208 LRPRGFLYPRGTS
+208 LRPRGFLYPRGTA

-306 DSDMACLPFSQAA
+306 DSNMACLPFSQAT

-392 EDVAEEVTVTSTVS
+392 EDVTPEVTVTGTVS

-411 ADAYRWVVRDE
+411 ADAYRWVVRDAKG
-422 NDNEVTLAGLP
+422 DEVKLAGLP
-433 HSAGYEL
+433 DSAGYEL
-440 ASDKIWTAV
+440 ASGKIWTAV

-457 AVTIDLSVTNTYAED
+457 AVTIALSLTNTCAEA

-482 TGLALDDTQITYEV
+482 TGLVLDEKQITYEV
-496 LDTTTGTGSLTFD
+496 QNAAIGMESISFNEK
-509 RQTMTLKVPAE
+509 TMTLTVPAE
-520 TAGAVLRVTVP
+520 AAGAVLRVTVP

-543 PTASETSGEG
+543 PTASEPSGAG
-553 TTSQPAS
+553 TTSQPAAS
-560 GSPSAAAGSPSAA
+560 GTTTAAG
-573 TNGLSAAASAASGA
+573 TSAASGA
-587 SGQVASGS
+587 SGGTTT
-595 PSAAA
+595 AA
-600 GSPSAATN
+600 
-608 GTSAAA
+608 GTSAA
-614 GSLSAASGE
+614 SGQ
-623 AASGSPSAA
+623 AASGSPAST
-632 AGSPSAVSGSPSA
+632 GSGTS
-645 AAGSPSAATN
+645 
-655 GPSAAAS
+655 
-662 AASGQPATGEA
+662 
-673 TIGEGSTSAAEET
+673 GEGNTSAAEET

>member
-6 RIEGAVLAFILL
+6 RIEGAVLAVILL

-113 TFVTAARSTFL
+113 TFVAAARSTFL

-208 LRPRGFLYPRGTS
+208 LRPRGFLYPRGTA

-332 TLFDVADAPVAL
+332 TLFDVEDAPVAL

-392 EDVAEEVTVTSTVS
+392 EDVAEEVTVTSTVT

-422 NDNEVTLAGLP
+422 DRNEVVLAGLP

-440 ASDKIWTAV
+440 ASGKTWTAV

-457 AVTIDLSVTNTYAED
+457 AVTIALSVTSTYEAE
-472 QTLKLAFSYV
+472 QTLKLTFSHV

-496 LDTTTGTGSLTFD
+496 LDTTTGTGSLSFD
-509 RQTMTLKVPAE
+509 KQTMTLTVPARA
-520 TAGAVLRVTVP
+520 AGAVLRVTVP

-543 PTASETSGEG
+543 PTASEPSAAGTTEG
-553 TTSQPAS
+553 TTS

-573 TNGLSAAASAASGA
+573 SGEAASGGTTTAAGTSAASG
-587 SGQVASGS
+587 Q
-595 PSAAA
+595 
-600 GSPSAATN
+600 
-608 GTSAAA
+608 
-614 GSLSAASGE
+614 

-632 AGSPSAVSGSPSA
+632 AG
-645 AAGSPSAATN
+645 T
-655 GPSAAAS
+655 S
-662 AASGQPATGEA
+662 AASGQAASGEA
-673 TIGEGSTSAAEET
+673 ASGEGTTGQGTIGSGTTSAAEET

-699 EVTV
+699 AVV

>member
-6 RIEGAVLAFILL
+6 RIEGAVLTFILL

-44 GTEYRVICRTGQ
+44 GTDHRVICRTGQ

-62 DAVDPYGVRD
+62 DAVNPYGVRD
-72 DAALYALRFAAAPAA
+72 DAALYALRFAAPAA

-171 SGFDLLDGGTDRL
+171 AGFDLLDGGTDRL

-196 LAAGYDGFADEG
+196 LAAGYDGFAGEG
-208 LRPRGFLYPRGTS
+208 LRPRGFLYPRGTA

-234 LRLVDFSAV
+234 LRLVDFSAM

-392 EDVAEEVTVTSTVS
+392 EDVAQEVTVTDTVS

-411 ADAYRWVVRDE
+411 ADAYRWVVRDATGS
-422 NDNEVTLAGLP
+422 EVTPVAGLP

-440 ASDKIWTAV
+440 ASGKIWTAV

-457 AVTIDLSVTNTYAED
+457 AVTIDLSLTNTCAEA
-472 QTLKLAFSYV
+472 QTLELAFSYV
-482 TGLALDDTQITYEV
+482 TGLVLDKEQITYKA
-496 LDTTTGTGSLTFD
+496 LDTTTGTGSISFEKE
-509 RQTMTLKVPAE
+509 TMTLTVPARA
-520 TAGAVLRVTVP
+520 AGAVLRVTIP

-543 PTASETSGEG
+543 PTASGPSGAG
-553 TTSQPAS
+553 TTSQPAAS
-560 GSPSAAAGSPSAA
+560 GTTTAAG
-573 TNGLSAAASAASGA
+573 T
-587 SGQVASGS
+587 
-595 PSAAA
+595 
-600 GSPSAATN
+600 
-608 GTSAAA
+608 
-614 GSLSAASGE
+614 
-623 AASGSPSAA
+623 
-632 AGSPSAVSGSPSA
+632 
-645 AAGSPSAATN
+645 
-655 GPSAAAS
+655 S
-662 AASGQPATGEA
+662 AASGQAVS
-673 TIGEGSTSAAEET
+673 GEGNTSAAEET

>member
-6 RIEGAVLAFILL
+6 RIEGTVLAVILL

-44 GTEYRVICRTGQ
+44 GTDHRVICRTGQ

-113 TFVTAARSTFL
+113 TFVAAARSTFL

-208 LRPRGFLYPRGTS
+208 LRPRGFLYPRGTA

-411 ADAYRWVVRDE
+411 ADAYRWVVRDA
-422 NDNEVTLAGLP
+422 NKNEVTLAGLP

-440 ASDKIWTAV
+440 ASGKTWTAV
-449 DTNGQSLD
+449 DTNGQSLENI
-457 AVTIDLSVTNTYAED
+457 TIDLSVTNTCAED

-496 LDTTTGTGSLTFD
+496 LDTTTGTGSLSFD
-509 RQTMTLKVPAE
+509 KQTMTLTVPAGA
-520 TAGAVLRVTVP
+520 AGAVLRVTVS

-543 PTASETSGEG
+543 PTASEPSGAG
-553 TTSQPAS
+553 AASQP
-560 GSPSAAAGSPSAA
+560 
-573 TNGLSAAASAASGA
+573 
-587 SGQVASGS
+587 
-595 PSAAA
+595 
-600 GSPSAATN
+600 
-608 GTSAAA
+608 
-614 GSLSAASGE
+614 ASGE

-632 AGSPSAVSGSPSA
+632 ASAASAVSGEAASGGPSA
-645 AAGSPSAATN
+645 AAGSPSAAAGNTSAATN
-655 GPSAAAS
+655 GLSAAAGSTS
-662 AASGQPATGEA
+662 AASGEAASGSPASTGSG
-673 TIGEGSTSAAEET
+673 TSGEGSSSAAEET

-699 EVTV
+699 AVV

>member
-6 RIEGAVLAFILL
+6 RIEGAVLTVILL
-18 WQLSASALAVGA
+18 WQLSASALAVRA

-44 GTEYRVICRTGQ
+44 GTDHRVICRTGQ

-124 TAPAVPDGEDQP
+124 TVPAVPDGEDQP

-171 SGFDLLDGGTDRL
+171 AGFDLLDGGTDRL

-208 LRPRGFLYPRGTS
+208 LRPRGFLYPRGTA

-269 VLSALKKTN
+269 ALSALKKTN

-411 ADAYRWVVRDE
+411 ADAYRWVVRDA
-422 NDNEVTLAGLP
+422 NGKEVTLAGLP
-433 HSAGYEL
+433 NSAGYEL
-440 ASDKIWTAV
+440 ASGKIWTAV
-449 DTNGQSLD
+449 DTNGQSLENI
-457 AVTIDLSVTNTYAED
+457 TIDLSVTSTCAEA
-472 QTLKLAFSYV
+472 QTLKLTFSYV
-482 TGLALDDTQITYEV
+482 TGLVLDDTQITYEV
-496 LDTTTGTGSLTFD
+496 QDTTIGTGSIYFD
-509 RQTMTLKVPAE
+509 KPTMTLTVPAGA
-520 TAGAVLRVTVP
+520 AGAVLRVTIP

-543 PTASETSGEG
+543 PTASEPSGAG
-553 TTSQPAS
+553 TTSQPAASGTTTAAGTSAASGQSAAS
-560 GSPSAAAGSPSAA
+560 GSPSAAAG
-573 TNGLSAAASAASGA
+573 
-587 SGQVASGS
+587 
-595 PSAAA
+595 
-600 GSPSAATN
+600 
-608 GTSAAA
+608 TSAV
-614 GSLSAASGE
+614 SGE

-632 AGSPSAVSGSPSA
+632 TGGTSAATGQAASGSPAST
-645 AAGSPSAATN
+645 GS
-655 GPSAAAS
+655 G
-662 AASGQPATGEA
+662 
-673 TIGEGSTSAAEET
+673 TIGSGTTSAAEET

-699 EVTV
+699 AVV